1 MTSARSISLGTAAL
15 CLGLVSVIAAQ
26 QPAPKSPAAAKPVV
40 AATKPAVSHPVV
52 PATSASAD
60 YNGLVKKYCVGCHND
75 RNKDRAGSLTLA
87 SFDMAKAGQQADVTE
102 RVIRKLAASMM
113 PPPGMPR

>member
-26 QPAPKSPAAAKPVV
+26 QPSSAKATEGKPAQKASAPVV
-40 AATKPAVSHPVV
+40 AAQKPAVSHPVV

-87 SFDMAKAGQQADVTE
+87 SFDMAKAGQQADV
-102 RVIRKLAASMM
+102 
-113 PPPGMPR
+113 